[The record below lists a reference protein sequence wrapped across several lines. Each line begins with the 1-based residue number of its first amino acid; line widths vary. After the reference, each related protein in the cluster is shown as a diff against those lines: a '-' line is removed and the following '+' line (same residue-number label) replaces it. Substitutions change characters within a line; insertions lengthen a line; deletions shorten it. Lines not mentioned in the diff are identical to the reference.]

1 MSKNLH
7 LGSGGILLKY
17 LQFLELIESYISLM
31 QLGFTTWG
39 ACKLQGIP
47 VGPEGVHVGTLMI
60 DHLGIQ
66 LP

>member
-1 MSKNLH
+1 MSKNLY
-7 LGSGGILLKY
+7 LGLGGILLKY

-31 QLGFTTWG
+31 QLGFTIWD

-47 VGPEGVHVGTLMI
+47 VGPERVHVGALMI
-60 DHLGIQ
+60 DDLGIQ